1 MTDPTLIP
9 SSSAAAER
17 DALAAWQVALGDLR
31 QQMSRVDFETWI
43 SPLQPLGCVDGVFT
57 LGAHNDYAR
66 QWAETRLSATLTR
79 LLQGI
84 MNQPVSVA
92 VVNLYD
98 YIPASE
104 ANQPQPAPAQAP
116 AEAEP
121 TSPGSRSTSRS
132 TPEGSI
138 EGSQEPPEAKPAKAQ
153 PVPASPR
160 KLMLQRAYGSQRAA
174 IIQPERALFLTLY
187 FFQNWTPLI
196 GHSAVAVILAARSL
210 CYWNPKTGEL
220 RNTIETEMGELA
232 QRASVSLRTVKDVL
246 KNELVQQHFLRYR
259 VRRIMTSAGVR
270 TAGIVLQVR
279 MDDPLTPEDQAAHN
293 LPEEERW
300 FSADFE
306 LEEEGE

>member
-1 MTDPTLIP
+1 MTTPQTP
-9 SSSAAAER
+9 FSSSAAAEL
-17 DALAAWQVALGDLR
+17 DAQHAWQVALGDLR
-31 QQMSRVDFETWI
+31 AQMSRVDFETWI
-43 SPLQPLGCVDGVFT
+43 KPLQPLGCVDGVFT
-57 LGAHNDYAR
+57 IGAHNDYAR
-66 QWAETRLSATLTR
+66 QWAETRLAATLTR

-84 MNQPVSVA
+84 LNQPVSVA
-92 VVNLYD
+92 VVNLYE
-98 YIPASE
+98 YS
-104 ANQPQPAPAQAP
+104 
-116 AEAEP
+116 
-121 TSPGSRSTSRS
+121 SRS
-132 TPEGSI
+132 TPEGSQAP
-138 EGSQEPPEAKPAKAQ
+138 EASQPQALPAQMPPEAEPASPGVEVEPPEAKPAKAQ
-153 PVPASPR
+153 SVPTSPR

-220 RNTIETEMGELA
+220 RNTIETEMSELA
-232 QRASVSLRTVKDVL
+232 ERASVSLRTVKDVL
-246 KNELVQQHFLRYR
+246 KNDLVQQHFLRYR

-300 FSADFE
+300 FSPEFE